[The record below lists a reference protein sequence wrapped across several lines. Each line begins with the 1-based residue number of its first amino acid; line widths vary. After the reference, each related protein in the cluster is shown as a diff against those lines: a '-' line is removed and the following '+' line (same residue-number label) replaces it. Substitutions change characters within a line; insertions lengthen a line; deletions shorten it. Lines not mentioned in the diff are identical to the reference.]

1 MRNNEIDKE
10 VLNNMIQINSDRIQ
24 GYARAIDNLHSDNED
39 LKAVFAGMLQQS
51 TKYKEALIQMHKEL
65 GEDLKKKTS
74 NSGKVSKA
82 GIKIKTDYSDNNR
95 QTILNNC
102 EAGEDAVKKAYKEFL
117 EIKDLSIPLKSIL
130 ESQQTELIAAH
141 NHIKEL
147 RDSVA

>member
-1 MRNNEIDKE
+1 MRNIEVDNE

-24 GYARAIDNLHSDNED
+24 GYARAIDNLHPDDED
-39 LKAVFAGMLQQS
+39 LKAVFAGMSRQS
-51 TKYKEALIQMHKEL
+51 MKYKEELIQMQEEL
-65 GEDLKKKTS
+65 GEDPKRGTS
-74 NSGKVSKA
+74 SGKVSKS
-82 GIKIKTDYSDNNR
+82 GIKIKADYSDNNR

>member
-24 GYARAIDNLHSDNED
+24 GYARAIDNLHSDDED

-51 TKYKEALIQMHKEL
+51 TKYKEALIQMHEEL
-65 GEDLKKKTS
+65 GEDPKRETS
-74 NSGKVSKA
+74 SGKVSKS
-82 GIKIKTDYSDNNR
+82 GIKIKADYSDNNR